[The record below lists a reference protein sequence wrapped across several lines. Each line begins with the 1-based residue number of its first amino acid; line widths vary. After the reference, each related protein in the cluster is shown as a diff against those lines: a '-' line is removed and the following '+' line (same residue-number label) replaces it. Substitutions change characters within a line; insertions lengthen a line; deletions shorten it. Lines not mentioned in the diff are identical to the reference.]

1 MKNSILA
8 IVLLGSSGVL
18 SNQVLADGFDPWVGA
33 SNATH
38 KASATPGPV
47 LGMDGFRPWD
57 FDGANE
63 SQINGALDQYVR
75 YLINADS

>member
-1 MKNSILA
+1 MKKSILA

-18 SNQVLADGFDPWVGA
+18 GNQVLADGFDPWVGA
-33 SNATH
+33 LNATD

-63 SQINGALDQYVR
+63 SQINQALDQYVR
-75 YLINADS
+75 HLINADS